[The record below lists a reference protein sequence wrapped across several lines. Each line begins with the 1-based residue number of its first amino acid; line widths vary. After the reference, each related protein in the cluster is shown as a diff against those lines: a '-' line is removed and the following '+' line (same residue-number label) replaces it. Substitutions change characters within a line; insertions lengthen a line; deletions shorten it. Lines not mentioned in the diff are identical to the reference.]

1 MPGHGSEND
10 RSVCE
15 HMYTRECLGLWRG
28 REGGRSH
35 ETAGVSRVL
44 FILVVK
50 GSDSRDV
57 MEVRVVN
64 KCAGVCRSVLCGNS
78 QCRGPEGHTFCAQ
91 GQCRVRFGQRV
102 ENNGDVPM
110 RDRLVGLRKACF
122 CFKWYGRALDD
133 SEPRV

>member
-1 MPGHGSEND
+1 
-10 RSVCE
+10 
-15 HMYTRECLGLWRG
+15 
-28 REGGRSH
+28 
-35 ETAGVSRVL
+35 
-44 FILVVK
+44 
-50 GSDSRDV
+50 

-122 CFKWYGRALDD
+122 YFKWYGRALDD

>member
-1 MPGHGSEND
+1 
-10 RSVCE
+10 
-15 HMYTRECLGLWRG
+15 
-28 REGGRSH
+28 
-35 ETAGVSRVL
+35 
-44 FILVVK
+44 
-50 GSDSRDV
+50 

-110 RDRLVGLRKACF
+110 RDRLVGLRKAMLLF
-122 CFKWYGRALDD
+122 QVVWEGLGRFRAKGLT
-133 SEPRV
+133 